1 MSGGVCVWLDVFLG
15 FFGGFFLEEDSL
27 LLVSYFILGVPLMT
41 GECTALN

>member
-1 MSGGVCVWLDVFLG
+1 MCLVRCFFG
-15 FFGGFFLEEDSL
+15 FFWGVFFLEEDSL